1 MSRNYTSEVA
11 TQREYFNCQ
20 YFNQTNQNQN
30 AKYETTLLK
39 PFFNDPDKWQLAI
52 NRFRVPVSTIPL
64 TANNIPLNKW
74 QVGIAYQTS
83 NSSNIT
89 SEINTVLQYNQKYDE
104 SYQYTAIYNEYTS
117 QTFSKINPLTNP
129 GGYQSLP
136 GFNPN
141 ENINLDLETVY
152 DNTVA
157 YYIDLSGN
165 GVAYDC
171 DNQTI
176 LTTQTYP
183 NSSAICSDNLGN
195 MYLGYITS
203 TNNPLVQTFLRT
215 NSTTYNTNVS
225 IPLNGVQLD
234 QSISSMACFNNL
246 LVVAVTQNSGVDLL
260 QVYSAN
266 NGVFINSFNSG
277 KANIDID
284 FDSNGVLYMASAND
298 FSLTTYN
305 LSSLGA
311 FTVIYT
317 GSPVQFSFP
326 ISINGFDTNNN
337 VLLNIFQAGSQ
348 TSKLVIAYNKFGVA
362 QYSQEFPKELLGI
375 VYRDYGYLPVETGP
389 YDIFTL
395 QGFLNKINEAF
406 QLSYSTLKSTV
417 GALFSPT
424 QAPEIVYNASNNL
437 FSLTCEGQYLTLNPD
452 GTKQYTIFLNNALNN
467 MFFFPSVDYQ
477 TGYKS
482 IIIQNYGFNAIQG
495 NGSATLPQ
503 FVNIYQETSTIYA
516 FNDLTRIIVG
526 TLSIPV
532 SGDGDGTHFTNE
544 NTTNNKT
551 INQITDILPDTSTQS
566 NFEPVIYIPAGILR
580 WYNLYAQQP
589 FTKIDLIFYYE
600 TKDGV
605 LRPLTVAP
613 NEYFSCK
620 LEFKKGVGDF

>member
-1 MSRNYTSEVA
+1 MSRNFTSEA
-11 TQREYFNCQ
+11 TTQREYFNCQ

-64 TANNIPLNKW
+64 TANNIPFNKW

-83 NSSNIT
+83 NSSNIS

-104 SYQYTAIYNEYTS
+104 IYEYTAIYSDNTS
-117 QTFSKINPLTNP
+117 QTFSKINPITNP
-129 GGYQSLP
+129 GGYQNLP

-141 ENINLDLETVY
+141 TNANIDFDTVY
-152 DNTVA
+152 DNTIA
-157 YYIDLSGN
+157 YYVSLDDNCI
-165 GVAYDC
+165 AYDC
-171 DNQTI
+171 DTQTI
-176 LTTQTYP
+176 LNTATFP
-183 NSSAICSDNLGN
+183 NSSAVCTDNQGN
-195 MYLGYITS
+195 MYCAYVAL
-203 TNNPLVQTFLRT
+203 TNNPLVQTYIR
-215 NSTTYNTNVS
+215 NNATTYSINVS
-225 IPLNGVQLD
+225 IPLNGIQID
-234 QSISSMACFNNL
+234 QIIGSMACFNNL
-246 LVVAVTQNSGVDLL
+246 LVVSVSQNAGGDLL

-266 NGVFINSFNSG
+266 TGVFINSYNCG
-277 KANIDID
+277 KSDNDLD
-284 FDSNGVLYMASAND
+284 FDSNGVLYLYSAND
-298 FSLTTYN
+298 SSLTTYN
-305 LSSLGA
+305 ISPIGA

-317 GSPVQFSFP
+317 GSPVQASYP
-326 ISINGFDTNNN
+326 ISINGFDTHNN
-337 VLLNIFQAGSQ
+337 VLLNIHQPGSI
-348 TSKLVIAYNKFGVA
+348 TSKLVIAYNKFGVG
-362 QYSQEFPKELLGI
+362 QYAQEFPKELYGI
-375 VYRDYGYLPVETGP
+375 VYKDYGLLPVETGP

-406 QLSYSTLKSTV
+406 LLSYTTLKSTV

-437 FSLTCEGQYLTLNPD
+437 FSLSCEGQYLTLNPD
-452 GTKQYTIFLNNALNN
+452 GSRQYTIFLNDALNN
-467 MFFFPSVDYQ
+467 MFYFPTVDYQ

-495 NGSATLPQ
+495 SGSATLPQ
-503 FVNIYQETSTIYA
+503 FINIYQETSTIYA

-551 INQITDILPDTSTQS
+551 INQITDILPDTTTQS

-589 FTKIDLIFYYE
+589 FSKIDLIFYYE

-605 LRPLTVAP
+605 LRPLTIAP

-620 LEFKKGVGDF
+620 LEFKKGLGDF